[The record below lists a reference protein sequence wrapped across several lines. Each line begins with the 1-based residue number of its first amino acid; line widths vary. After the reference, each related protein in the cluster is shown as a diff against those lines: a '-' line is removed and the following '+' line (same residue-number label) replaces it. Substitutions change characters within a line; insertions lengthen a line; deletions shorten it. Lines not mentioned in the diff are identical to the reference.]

1 MWPHVATL
9 NIVPGTGPYQF
20 RWIRIS
26 PGCWIL
32 VADSSPGRV
41 EEAAGKGFAC
51 WPEAVGFVP
60 GNNHDSQGLLWTN
73 FLCQVFTMYQLE
85 NSHGTHFMEVRN
97 MTFPWQM
104 VDFKVTLSIYIDIY
118 IYISICSGFCACVGA
133 VFAGGPFSWSVS
145 RRTWTLFRPVLNG
158 FMACQPWCAWVEQQG
173 PVPFGYSV
181 DFQYIWIR
189 IL

>member
-1 MWPHVATL
+1 MGRRTVQRSTMIKSKKHANWLGMWPHVATL

-118 IYISICSGFCACVGA
+118 IYRSARGSAPVLAQCLQAALFHEAW
-133 VFAGGPFSWSVS
+133 AGGRGRCSDQ
-145 RRTWTLFRPVLNG
+145 
-158 FMACQPWCAWVEQQG
+158 C
-173 PVPFGYSV
+173 
-181 DFQYIWIR
+181 
-189 IL
+189 

>member
-118 IYISICSGFCACVGA
+118 IYIDLLGVLRLCWRSVCRRPFFMKREQEDVDVVQTSAKRVHGMSALMCLGWTTGARALWIFSGF
-133 VFAGGPFSWSVS
+133 PIY
-145 RRTWTLFRPVLNG
+145 LN
-158 FMACQPWCAWVEQQG
+158 
-173 PVPFGYSV
+173 
-181 DFQYIWIR
+181 
-189 IL
+189 